1 MIDVRLDKLSCTYD
15 HHRNENKKAKCL
27 NSNFRRHVCL
37 PISLLIIASI
47 AMSIVLPILLIKQ
60 KTSVTNSVVL
70 RWNSSGIAL
79 ASLLGGP
86 YGFKLDQVG
95 TLYIAEQSLNRIK
108 KWLFGASSGIVIAGT
123 LGNASDQFFQPVD
136 VLIESNEDMYVTD
149 RGNNRLQFWSNGSL
163 SGRTVAG
170 KIWKLIRI

>member
-37 PISLLIIASI
+37 AI
-47 AMSIVLPILLIKQ
+47 LPILLIKQ